1 MALPAFDVPVCRVCG
16 GAAHAP
22 FAHCFCCATLV
33 RQLEMPL
40 TPVVAMV
47 DYRVGDRIHRRLRG
61 YKDAPVAEVR
71 QACAAALVTMVRSWM
86 AVHREALESRFGGPW
101 EVVAT
106 VPSSTRP
113 DGAPVDALVARVP
126 DLAARHRPLLMR
138 GPEPTGHLLATRRG
152 FELTPAADRAWL
164 GEAHPRLRRQHHH
177 RSAVAERGGGPAG
190 QRGPR
195 RRHRGRGPGGGR
207 WPGGRRPGVGAVG
220 GASLPALG

>member
-164 GEAHPRLRRQHHH
+164 GGRRTLVFDDSITTGARSQSAAAALRA
-177 RSAVAERGGGPAG
+177 SGALVVGIVAV
-190 QRGPR
+190 
-195 RRHRGRGPGGGR
+195 GRVVGGGR
-207 WPGGRRPGVGAVG
+207 VVGDRG
-220 GASLPALG
+220 